1 MVVLKKRLKI
11 FIGILLIL
19 FWSYIVINITLIG
32 RGQSFS
38 YNLQLFW
45 CIKEAWTTKNAADWY
60 FIVGNILMF
69 IPFGMILP
77 SCFDAMRSWVKVSG
91 IGFVISASIEL
102 IQLIFHRGFFEFDD
116 MFNNTLG
123 AIMGYGLFVLFFG
136 VFTKN
141 QIGTN
146 KERIMLLIVWL
157 VVVAFLT
164 VAQLMGQPVFTQ
176 ILGEIRSFF
185 SF

>member
-1 MVVLKKRLKI
+1 MKKGLKI

-19 FWSYIVINITLIG
+19 LWGYIVINLTLIG

-136 VFTKN
+136 MFRKSW
-141 QIGTN
+141 IGTK
-146 KERIMLLIVWL
+146 KERLMLDIVWL
-157 VVVAFLT
+157 LVVTFMT

-176 ILGEIRSFF
+176 IVGEIRRFF